1 MNHIGTQELETERLI
16 LRKFEISD
24 AENMFKNWSS
34 DSEVTKFLTWE
45 THKSIDDSKE
55 IISFWAKEYEKPDFY
70 QWAIVLKETNEVI
83 GSISVVKIMEKV
95 NLVETG
101 YAISRKFWGKGITT
115 EAFKKVI
122 QFLFEKVEINKLQAK
137 HDLKNPASGKVM
149 KKCGLIYEG
158 TLRQKG
164 FCNAGV
170 GDLVYY
176 GLLKEE
182 YFS

>member
-1 MNHIGTQELETERLI
+1 MTHIGTQTLETERLI

-55 IISFWAKEYEKPDFY
+55 IISFWIHEYEKPDFY

-83 GSISVVKIMEKV
+83 GSITVVKIMEQV

-122 QFLFEKVEINKLQAK
+122 EFLFEKVGVNKIQAK
-137 HDLKNPASGKVM
+137 HDYRNPASGKVM

-176 GLLKEE
+176 GMLKEE